1 VGVGA
6 VSHRHLAAIGGVV
19 EWREPDVA
27 LELLSGRFHPQ
38 FRDKNRCGIG
48 KSQSE
53 WGRIKAGKN
62 ALLTTQGGSW
72 LTPPSAIL
80 ICVGFMVDGV
90 AKE

>member
-1 VGVGA
+1 M
-6 VSHRHLAAIGGVV
+6 
-19 EWREPDVA
+19 
-27 LELLSGRFHPQ
+27 HPQ

-48 KSQSE
+48 KCQSE
-53 WGRIKAGKN
+53 WAASKLEN

-80 ICVGFMVDGV
+80 ICVGFMVEGV